1 MTGRCATDGGV
12 EVMVGPM
19 QRDWTLRDR
28 NRRQFVVALAGAA
41 SAVRAR
47 DADAPLRFA
56 TTPVFL
62 DDQIGLLAVW
72 QRYLSA
78 RLARPVVFVQR
89 GSYREIVDLLL
100 GDGVEAAWLCGHPFV
115 LYEQRLA
122 LVAVPRYLG
131 APLYRSHLI
140 VPAQDA
146 TTTRVNDLRGRVFAY
161 SDPLSN
167 SGYLVP
173 RTELLQAGVNPQRF
187 FKRSFFTFSHRKV
200 VEAVRAGLADAG
212 AVDGYVWDTLRAQ
225 QPEVVDGLRVAW
237 RSAPHGFPPVVARA
251 SWAAGQRQTLTEAL
265 VGMTGSP
272 PGRELLARL
281 NLDAFDS
288 ANAAQF
294 ASIRTL
300 LRLHESATP

>member
-1 MTGRCATDGGV
+1 MSAHAERVRA
-12 EVMVGPM
+12 
-19 QRDWTLRDR
+19 LRNR
-28 NRRQFVVALAGAA
+28 NRRRFVVALAGAA
-41 SAVRAR
+41 TAVARAR
-47 DADAPLRFA
+47 SADAPLRFA

-122 LVAVPRYLG
+122 LVGVPRYQG

-140 VPAQDA
+140 VPVQDA
-146 TTTRVNDLRGRVFAY
+146 STARIADLRDRVFAY

-173 RTELLQAGVNPQRF
+173 RAELLQGGVNPQRF

-212 AVDGYVWDTLRAQ
+212 AVDGYVWDTLHAQ
-225 QPEVVDGLRVAW
+225 QPDVVAGVRVAW

-251 SWAAGQRQTLTEAL
+251 SWAATERQALAEAL
-265 VGMTGSP
+265 MGMSQSA

-281 NLDAFDS
+281 NLDAFEP

-294 ASIRTL
+294 TSIRTL
-300 LRLHESATP
+300 LRLHESAGP